1 MKRILIIEDDLDL
14 HELLENFLHDSGYYT
29 ESAYDG
35 ISGYEK
41 FIANEFDLILLD
53 IMLPKIDG
61 YGVCELIRKQS
72 SVPVIMITAL
82 DSEENQLKGFNL
94 EIDDYITKPFSIPIM
109 LQKIASVL
117 RRTTSNSPEKILIY
131 RDLVLK
137 PEEYCIL
144 VAGENIDLTPRE
156 FEVLMEFF
164 QNQGKVLT
172 RKMLLNTLWK
182 YDFYGDE
189 RVVDTHIKNI
199 RKKINREYIETIRGV
214 GYKLVKEN

>member
-1 MKRILIIEDDLDL
+1 MKRILIIEDDPDL
-14 HELLENFLHDSGYYT
+14 QELLENFLRDSGYYT
-29 ESAYDG
+29 ESVYDG

-41 FIANEFDLILLD
+41 FTASEFDLILLD
-53 IMLPKIDG
+53 IMLPKVDG

-72 SVPVIMITAL
+72 NIPIIMITAL

-109 LQKIASVL
+109 LQKIAAVL
-117 RRTTSNSPEKILIY
+117 RRTSSNAPDKILVY

-137 PEEYCIL
+137 PEEYCIS
-144 VAGENIDLTPRE
+144 VADKNVDLTPRE
-156 FEVLMEFF
+156 FEVLMEFL

-189 RVVDTHIKNI
+189 RVVDTHIKNV
-199 RKKINREYIETIRGV
+199 RKKINRDYIETIRGV